1 MRILAVGSMY
11 PPHHL
16 GGYELVWQGAMRA
29 AGARGHDVRVLASDF
44 RRSGVAGEE
53 DPDVHRALEW
63 HWSWE
68 RGDWVQ
74 RSAFDRLRAEWRN
87 ARRLRRHLR
96 NFAPDVVTWWPMGG
110 MSLGLVEQVRRGGV
124 PSVPVVHDDWL
135 VYGPRRDPWMRI
147 WASRRR
153 LGAMVGAVTRLPTRL
168 EMEGWGR
175 FLFNSAYTRQ
185 EARRH
190 GIDPPDADVIHPGV
204 HERFLEPA
212 PERPWEWR
220 LLYVGRVDRVK
231 GVDTALAALAELPPE
246 ATLTIVG
253 DADPGYR
260 GELQEIASRAG
271 FSERVKFETAVGAEA
286 LPDVYA
292 RADVVVFP
300 VRWEEPWGLVP
311 LEAMGIGRP
320 VVATAGGGSAEFL
333 RDGEN
338 ALGIAADDPA
348 GLARAVRRLG
358 EDEALRARLREAGL
372 STAARYSAGEF
383 ERRIVDELEASAEP

>member
-1 MRILAVGSMY
+1 
-11 PPHHL
+11 
-16 GGYELVWQGAMRA
+16 
-29 AGARGHDVRVLASDF
+29 
-44 RRSGVAGEE
+44 
-53 DPDVHRALEW
+53 
-63 HWSWE
+63 
-68 RGDWVQ
+68 
-74 RSAFDRLRAEWRN
+74 
-87 ARRLRRHLR
+87 
-96 NFAPDVVTWWPMGG
+96 
-110 MSLGLVEQVRRGGV
+110 
-124 PSVPVVHDDWL
+124 
-135 VYGPRRDPWMRI
+135 
-147 WASRRR
+147 
-153 LGAMVGAVTRLPTRL
+153 MVGAVTRLPTRL